1 MSHEVESMAWA
12 HEVPWHGLG
21 NRVEGNVTCDEMLVA
36 AGLDWTVEQI
46 PCFIEID
53 GQKVAVERKAL
64 VRSSDKKIL
73 TVTGNNWRPFQNKDA
88 MNFFR
93 DWAAV
98 GGCTLE
104 TAGSLHGGK
113 VGPAFACDPGRVHDP
128 GGDPVKAYDLAGDRY
143 TKLVRPVPAL
153 GHWQSRQ
160 SALIRWRW
168 QVELRARMQSNH
180 QSYKTDD

>member
-1 MSHEVESMAWA
+1 MSFRPVNLHNLPTIGPLDCWCKITLALKRFRVLIYLCQWEITSALHQQWSYKMSHEVESMAWA

-53 GQKVAVERKAL
+53 GQKVPVERKAL

-113 VGPAFACDPGRVHDP
+113 VVWLCLR
-128 GGDPVKAYDLAGDRY
+128 
-143 TKLVRPVPAL
+143 
-153 GHWQSRQ
+153 SRQ
-160 SALIRWRW
+160 GP
-168 QVELRARMQSNH
+168 
-180 QSYKTDD
+180 